1 MRELLVVQRDE
12 TLDLLAAARRLRA
25 APASR
30 PCAARGGGVCA
41 SRQPS
46 GSASARAASNDAGS
60 FSSVSAWSGVFV
72 RTRRTVQNSRLVAS
86 NVMKLGYGDVRRQ
99 KV

>member
-1 MRELLVVQRDE
+1 MIADVD
-12 TLDLLAAARRLRA
+12 ARRAVAGAGRLAQHSLRQG
-25 APASR
+25 P
-30 PCAARGGGVCA
+30 RGLEE
-41 SRQPS
+41 
-46 GSASARAASNDAGS
+46 DAGS
-60 FSSVSAWSGVFV
+60 LSSVSAWSGVFV